1 MTIEPLQE
9 ERALTLHDEQESTE
23 RAPGR
28 GTESDR
34 EDAKLLRRIG
44 RERDRAAMR
53 MIYDRYQGRLRGFL
67 RRLTDDQPLID
78 ETYND
83 VMLSIWEHADGFRAE
98 AKPSSWIFSIAYR
111 QCVRVLKKEQRK
123 RSLLA
128 RLWREPTD
136 LATSTNEQFEEAE
149 LISAAMQ
156 QLNHRQ
162 RMVIELS
169 YFEGYSTSEI
179 SEIVQCPQG
188 TVKTRLHHARTRI
201 RHVVSRLADPNR
213 LAGRRPA

>member
-1 MTIEPLQE
+1 MTIEPLQD
-9 ERALTLHDEQESTE
+9 ERVLTLHDGQKSTE

-28 GTESDR
+28 GADNDR
-34 EDAKLLRRIG
+34 EDAKLLAQIG
-44 RERDRAAMR
+44 RKRDRAAMR
-53 MIYDRYQGRLRGFL
+53 IIYDRYQGRLRGFL
-67 RRLTDDQPLID
+67 RRLTDDQTLID

-83 VMLSIWEHADGFRAE
+83 VMLSVWEHADSFRAE
-98 AKPSSWIFSIAYR
+98 AKPSSWIFAIAYR

-123 RSLLA
+123 RSLLD
-128 RLWREPTD
+128 RLWREPTE
-136 LATSTNEQFEEAE
+136 LATSTSDRYEETE

-169 YFEGYSTSEI
+169 YFEGYSTREI

-201 RHVVSRLADPNR
+201 RHVVSRLADPER
-213 LAGRRPA
+213 LAGGRPA